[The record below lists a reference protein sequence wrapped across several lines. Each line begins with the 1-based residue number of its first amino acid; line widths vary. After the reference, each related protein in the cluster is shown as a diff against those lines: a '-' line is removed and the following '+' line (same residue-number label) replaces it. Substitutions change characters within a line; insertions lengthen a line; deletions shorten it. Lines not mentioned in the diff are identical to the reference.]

1 GKLYLFVAIDR
12 TSKFVLTELH
22 AAANTLVAAQFL
34 QNVIQTMPYTLHTV
48 LTDNGIQ
55 FTNRRTDRH
64 AFRHIF
70 TRVCE
75 EHGVGHRLTQVTH
88 PWTNGQVEWMNRTI
102 KEATVK
108 RFHYE
113 DQAQLQRHLTMFI
126 DAYNFGRRLTAL
138 EGLTPYEF
146 ICEQW
151 TSEPERFKVNPI

>member
-1 GKLYLFVAIDR
+1 FVAIDR

-70 TRVCE
+70 TRVC
-75 EHGVGHRLTQVTH
+75 
-88 PWTNGQVEWMNRTI
+88 
-102 KEATVK
+102 
-108 RFHYE
+108 
-113 DQAQLQRHLTMFI
+113 
-126 DAYNFGRRLTAL
+126 
-138 EGLTPYEF
+138 
-146 ICEQW
+146 
-151 TSEPERFKVNPI
+151 